1 VYKIPHG
8 FGWFSGCVWLPEK
21 ADLNL
26 QKIIADRSSDWNN
39 DFAGDAIES

>member
-8 FGWFSGCVWLPEK
+8 FGWFQRLFGSLK
-21 ADLNL
+21 TTLDL
-26 QKIIADRSSDWNN
+26 QIIIADRSSDWKN